1 MIMIEFFLCFLGVFL
16 ISVGNRI
23 NTAARKI
30 EIYLE
35 QFTEKANLV
44 EFIQISQRACEVKLE
59 EISRNVEALTIIKNK
74 EMQEKCLLSN
84 KRKLAKIKTK
94 KEKE

>member
-16 ISVGNRI
+16 IYVGNRI

-44 EFIQISQRACEVKLE
+44 
-59 EISRNVEALTIIKNK
+59 
-74 EMQEKCLLSN
+74 
-84 KRKLAKIKTK
+84 
-94 KEKE
+94 